1 MSDASEMP
9 SHYAS
14 PEEIQSILKET
25 RTIAVV
31 GLSNKPDRDSYR
43 VAAYM
48 QQQGYRIL
56 PVNPAVEEVL
66 GEKAYASLEEI
77 PEPIDLVNVF
87 RRPEHVPPLIDS
99 AIAIAARGIWLQLG
113 IVSNASLAKAR
124 QAGLRTVQNRC
135 LMVEHRRFA

>member
-1 MSDASEMP
+1 MSDACEMP
-9 SHYAS
+9 TPTS
-14 PEEIQSILKET
+14 PEEIESILKET

-31 GLSNKPDRDSYR
+31 GLSNRPDRASYR